1 MENIIFGLAMT
12 AHLGLAGEY
21 NEIHPHIRYNNDNVI
36 AGAFVNSI
44 DNISLYAGRRFEHDN
59 FGFELTATTGYLSLI
74 VPQVRGTYDVH
85 NNVRLFVGNAVEKIQ
100 GKIKPGAVVGIELLY

>member
-21 NEIHPHIRYNNDNVI
+21 NEIHPHVRYDNNQVI
-36 AGAFVNSI
+36 AGAFLNSI
-44 DNISLYAGRRFEHDN
+44 DNVSLYVGRRFEHNN

-85 NNVRLFVGNAVEKIQ
+85 DNIRLFAGNAIEKTNGNVRS
-100 GKIKPGAVVGIELLY
+100 GAVVGIELMY

>member
-44 DNISLYAGRRFEHDN
+44 VNISLYAGRRFEHNN
-59 FGFELTATTGYLSLI
+59 F
-74 VPQVRGTYDVH
+74 
-85 NNVRLFVGNAVEKIQ
+85 
-100 GKIKPGAVVGIELLY
+100 

>member
-21 NEIHPHIRYNNDNVI
+21 NEIHPHIRYDNNQLI
-36 AGAFVNSI
+36 AGAFLNSI
-44 DNISLYAGRRFEHDN
+44 DNVSLYVGRRFEHNN

-85 NNVRLFVGNAVEKIQ
+85 SNIRLFAGNAIEKIDNN
-100 GKIKPGAVVGIELLY
+100 IRSGAVVGIELLY